1 MASVD
6 PTLGPLIREAADRLR
21 RMLEVEGEEMPLIPW
36 RRPPAAPAPVQPVP
50 PAAPL
55 PPRFV
60 AVPGRVANPTRLL
73 SPEEAAGLA
82 EDLPSLE
89 QQVRQCTRCDLHRGR
104 TRPVFGEG
112 CSDRPRILFVG
123 EGPGQEEDRTGR
135 PFVGPA
141 GQLLD
146 RMIRAM
152 GLTRDQCYIAN
163 AVKCRPPGNAT
174 PLPDQRGACRPYL
187 MRQVEILR
195 PRIIIALGA
204 VAADVLL
211 GRPDAV
217 ARLRARVHRLAG
229 IPLVVTY
236 HPAALLR
243 NPEYKKP
250 AWEDLQLA
258 MRQWTEPGSGD

>member
-6 PTLGPLIREAADRLR
+6 PTLGPLIREAAAQLR
-21 RMLEVEGEEMPLIPW
+21 RLLEVEAQETPLLPW
-36 RRPPAAPAPVQPVP
+36 QRPPAVPIAVTAPGAIPPSHRSAAVP
-50 PAAPL
+50 RRPGDPL
-55 PPRFV
+55 P
-60 AVPGRVANPTRLL
+60 LL
-73 SPEEAAGLA
+73 HPHEAAGLA

-89 QQVRQCTRCDLHRGR
+89 RQVQQCTRCDLHRSR
-104 TRPVFGEG
+104 THAVFGEG
-112 CSDRPRILFVG
+112 PTDRPRILFVG

-146 RMIRAM
+146 RMILAM

-163 AVKCRPPGNAT
+163 VVKCRPPGNAT

-187 MRQVEILR
+187 MRQIEILR
-195 PRIIIALGA
+195 PRLIIALGA

-217 ARLRARVHRLAG
+217 ARLRAKVHRLGG

-236 HPAALLR
+236 HPAAMLR

-250 AWEDLQLA
+250 AWEDLKLA
-258 MRQWTEPGSGD
+258 MRQWTEPGSRD